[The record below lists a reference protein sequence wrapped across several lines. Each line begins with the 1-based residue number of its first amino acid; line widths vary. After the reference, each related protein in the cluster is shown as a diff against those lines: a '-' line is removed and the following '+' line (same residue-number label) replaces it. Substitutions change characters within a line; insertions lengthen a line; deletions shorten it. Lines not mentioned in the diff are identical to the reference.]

1 MSLNKTAFEKG
12 DEIEASVEITNTG
25 NYDGDEI
32 VQLYVRDR
40 VGNVTRPVKEL
51 KAFKRINI
59 KKGETARVL
68 FTLPLSDL
76 SYYHEDMSYD
86 YDGGEF
92 ELYIGSDS
100 DIKEFVLF
108 TVSKP

>member
-1 MSLNKTAFEKG
+1 MNKASFNRG
-12 DEIEASVEITNTG
+12 DEIEASVEITNAG

-59 KKGETARVL
+59 KMGETVKVS
-68 FTLPLSDL
+68 FTLHLSDL

-86 YDGGEF
+86 YDPGEF
-92 ELYIGSDS
+92 ELFIGPDS
-100 DIKEFVLF
+100 DAKELVLF
-108 TVSKP
+108 TVH